1 MPVPQPSQTIYA
13 FVDETGQDTK
23 GEMFIVS
30 VVVTDEE
37 YERINKALIEI
48 EQRSNKRLDKWRK
61 ARFKYRLAYIQAII
75 ANPLLTGAI
84 FFSHYTE
91 SQDYFELTVE
101 TTARAIQ
108 FKAAPM
114 QPATI
119 VVDGLSGQ
127 SIDRFKKSLRQ
138 RQINTRKV
146 RGVRDESEPII
157 RLADAVAGFVR
168 DFIEGQA
175 YAAEH
180 YEQAV
185 KSGVLREL

>member
-1 MPVPQPSQTIYA
+1 MPLPQPSQAIYA

-30 VVVTDEE
+30 VVVTDDE
-37 YERINKALIEI
+37 YDRINEALIEI
-48 EQRSNKRLDKWRK
+48 EQRSNKRLDKWHK
-61 ARFKYRLAYIQAII
+61 ARFTARLAYLQAVI
-75 ANPLLTGAI
+75 ANPLLTGTI

-108 FKAAPM
+108 YKSAAI

-127 SIDRFKKSLRQ
+127 SIDRFKKV
-138 RQINTRKV
+138 ITH
-146 RGVRDESEPII
+146 GI
-157 RLADAVAGFVR
+157 F
-168 DFIEGQA
+168 
-175 YAAEH
+175 
-180 YEQAV
+180 
-185 KSGVLREL
+185 

>member
-1 MPVPQPSQTIYA
+1 MPQSSQAIYA

-30 VVVTDEE
+30 VVVTDDE
-37 YERINKALIEI
+37 YDRINDALIEI
-48 EQRSNKRLDKWRK
+48 ERRSKKRFDKWRK
-61 ARFKYRLAYIQAII
+61 ARFKHRLAYIQSVI

-101 TTARAIQ
+101 TTERAIQ
-108 FKAAPM
+108 HKAEAT

-138 RQINTRKV
+138 RQVNARKV
-146 RGVRDESEPII
+146 RGARDESEPLI

-175 YAAEH
+175 YAAEY

-185 KSGVLREL
+185 KNGALREL

>member
-1 MPVPQPSQTIYA
+1 MPQSSQAIYA

-23 GEMFIVS
+23 GEIFIVS

-37 YERINKALIEI
+37 HDRINEALTDI

-61 ARFKYRLAYIQAII
+61 ARFKTRLAYLQSVI
-75 ANPLLTGAI
+75 ANPLFTNAI
-84 FFSHYTE
+84 FFSHYTA
-91 SQDYFELTVE
+91 SLAYFELTVE

-108 FKAAPM
+108 YKAAAA

-138 RQINTRKV
+138 RNINARKV
-146 RGVRDESEPII
+146 RGVRDESEPLI
-157 RLADAVAGFVR
+157 RLADAIAGFVR
-168 DFIEGQA
+168 DFIEGKA
-175 YAAEH
+175 YAAEY

-185 KSGVLREL
+185 KNGVLLGL